1 MSFQADLPAP
11 AFALTGV
18 QAGDRFRQLQKKLV
32 PLWPSIRTMTSD
44 EQTVVVVPSQT
55 IDIDLKGAEMQGYE
69 ERFLFLLLLLCQP
82 RLRVVYVTSQTI
94 LPSTVDY
101 YLSLLPEAV
110 AGRARE
116 RLFLVA
122 PEDRSL
128 RPLTLKLL
136 ERPHLIERIR
146 ALIPDRDRAHLIPY
160 NTTDLE
166 RDLAL
171 RLGIPMYGADPDFL
185 PLGTKSGCRRLFAE
199 EGVAHPLGY
208 EGLVTLD
215 QVVETIARMRRQK
228 PGLCQVMV
236 KLNEGNSGEGNAV
249 VDLRG
254 LPLPDEAGE
263 AAAVARRVHAM
274 EFEYPDETTESY
286 IAKLERLG
294 GVVEERISGTDF
306 RSPSVQLR
314 VTPLGEV
321 ELLSTHDQVLGG
333 PTGQL
338 FLGCRFPADPAYGA
352 LIAKEAAKVGRRL
365 AREGVLGRFAV
376 DFVVVRRTDGQWD
389 VYAIE
394 LNLRKGG
401 TTHPFLTLQFLT
413 DGHYDPEAARFMTP
427 SGQAK
432 YYVASDH
439 IESPLYRTF
448 TPDDLF
454 HIVARHGLHFSRSRQ
469 TGVFHMMAP
478 LAENG
483 RVVAVAIADTPA
495 EAERLFQRISEVLDA
510 EAQAAL
516 APPTAAG
523 GLTEAG
529 GAAGASLTAL
539 AGAGP

>member
-1 MSFQADLPAP
+1 MSFQADLPTP
-11 AFALTGV
+11 EFALSGV
-18 QAGDRFRQLQKKLV
+18 QAGDRFRQLQEKLV
-32 PLWPSIRTMTSD
+32 PLWPSMRTMTSD

-55 IDIDLKGAEMQGYE
+55 IDLDLRGAEMQGYE
-69 ERFLFLLLLLCQP
+69 ERFLFLLLLLRQP
-82 RLRVVYVTSQTI
+82 RLRVIYVTSQTI

-110 AGRARE
+110 ASRARE

-136 ERPHLIERIR
+136 ERPQLIERIR

-171 RLGIPMYGADPDFL
+171 RLGIPMYAADPDYL
-185 PLGTKSGCRRLFAE
+185 PLGTKSGCRQLFAE
-199 EGVAHPLGY
+199 EGVAHPLGR
-208 EGLVTLD
+208 ESLGSLD
-215 QVVETIARMRRQK
+215 QVIEAIVQMRRQK
-228 PGLCQVMV
+228 PDLCQVMV
-236 KLNEGNSGEGNAV
+236 KLNEGISGEGNAV

-254 LPLPDEAGE
+254 LPLPKQPGE
-263 AAAVARRVHAM
+263 AAAVARRVHAL
-274 EFEYPDETTESY
+274 ELEYPGETTESY
-286 IAKLERLG
+286 FAKLEQRG
-294 GVVEERISGTDF
+294 AVVEERICGEDF

-333 PTGQL
+333 PSGQL
-338 FLGCRFPADPAYGA
+338 YLGCRFPADRAYGA
-352 LIAKEAAKVGRRL
+352 LIAREAFKVGRRL

-376 DFVVVRRTDGQWD
+376 DFVVVRRPDGQWQAH
-389 VYAIE
+389 AIE

-401 TTHPFLTLQFLT
+401 TTHPYLTLQFLT
-413 DGHYDPEAARFMTP
+413 DGHYEPGAARFLTP
-427 SGQAK
+427 GGRAK

-439 IESPLYRTF
+439 IESPLYRAF

-454 HIVARHGLHFSRSRQ
+454 GIAARHGLHFSRSRL
-469 TGVFHMMAP
+469 TGVVFHMMAT

-483 RVVAVAIADTPA
+483 RVGAVAIADTPA
-495 EAERLFQRISEVLDA
+495 EAERLFQRVREVLDA

-516 APPTAAG
+516 APRRLPAA
-523 GLTEAG
+523 
-529 GAAGASLTAL
+529 
-539 AGAGP
+539 